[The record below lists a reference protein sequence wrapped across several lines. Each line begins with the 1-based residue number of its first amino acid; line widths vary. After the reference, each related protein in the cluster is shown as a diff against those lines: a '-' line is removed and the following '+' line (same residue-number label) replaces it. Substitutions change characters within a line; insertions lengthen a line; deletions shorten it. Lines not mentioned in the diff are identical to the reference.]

1 MRLAPHRE
9 VFATLPVRAAVINGT
24 TEEDWP
30 EVVAFCREHA
40 WAIPSFGLH
49 PWFVG
54 RRTPGWQGRLAAI
67 LDEFP
72 TAAIGEVGVDR
83 WIENHDLDDQLVALG
98 EEWALAAEKNR
109 PVTVHCLRAW
119 GAMMEFARSAPT
131 LPRGFLL
138 HAYGGPLEMADEWIE
153 RGAYFSFSP
162 YFLHERKAAQREV
175 FARLPVD
182 RLLIETDAPSM
193 WPPDERNL
201 RPILNNVGE
210 PANHPSNLDVALAG
224 LAEVRG
230 MPANELATATN
241 ENFARLFGAPTA
253 DQTNA

>member
-1 MRLAPHRE
+1 MAPHRG
-9 VFATLPVRAAVINGT
+9 VFATLRVQAAVINGT

-54 RRTPGWQGRLAAI
+54 QRSPGWQGRLAAI
-67 LDEFP
+67 LDEHP

-83 WIENHDLDDQLVALG
+83 WIEGHDLGDQLEALAD
-98 EEWALAAEKNR
+98 EWALAAEKNR

-119 GAMMEFARSAPT
+119 GALMDFARAAPA

-138 HAYGGPLEMADEWIE
+138 HAYGGPREMTDEWIE
-153 RGAYFSFSP
+153 RGAYFSFPP
-162 YFLHERKAAQREV
+162 YFLHERKAAQRDV
-175 FARLPVD
+175 FAHLPLD

-193 WPPDERNL
+193 WPPPERNP
-201 RPILNNVGE
+201 RPILDDLGE
-210 PANHPSNLDVALAG
+210 PANHPANLDVALAG

-230 MPANELATATN
+230 MPMDELAAVTN
-241 ENFARLFGAPTA
+241 ENFARLFGAPPT
-253 DQTNA
+253 DQRGA